1 MDAVSIVERL
11 KSDDAVWSRCSQLE
25 KAMAKTE
32 ERGWY
37 ISDQTFCGKTQ
48 SMDTGT
54 LDENSAPG
62 DATAAEEEADPT
74 SFTQPADES
83 RDRCVICGINFK
95 MFFDNDDGIY
105 KYSNCR
111 EIEVLN
117 DETAI
122 KESEDMLVHVTCWRA
137 LGSPQLLTPDQAL
150 QETMQ
155 N

>member
-1 MDAVSIVERL
+1 
-11 KSDDAVWSRCSQLE
+11 
-25 KAMAKTE
+25 MATTE

-37 ISDQTFCGKTQ
+37 ISNSVFFGEAKMVDMGI
-48 SMDTGT
+48 SADTPA
-54 LDENSAPG
+54 SA
-62 DATAAEEEADPT
+62 DTAAAEEEADPST
-74 SFTQPADES
+74 FTQPADES

-105 KYSNCR
+105 KYSNCK
-111 EIEVLN
+111 EMEVLN

-155 N
+155 NS